1 MITRLLDRYI
11 AREFLRLFILF
22 AIAAPTLFVIGDLTD
37 NLDRYMDRG
46 LSPTAV
52 ALSYVYQFPLFVL
65 YSFPIASLIATI
77 FTVNSMTR
85 HSELAAAKASGVSF
99 WRLLAPLPVLG
110 VILTIVALGLSEL
123 VPITT
128 RKQSQLLG
136 ERRGDRASRVDFVYR
151 ATEGY
156 VFAIRRLDLEFDRIY
171 GLVME
176 REGAEPALPSIHVKA
191 QEATYDSAAQHWTLN
206 QGQLRLLLG
215 EEERHFEFA
224 HMIPTRFRETP
235 EQLLAEPK
243 EPEEMR
249 YAELGEF
256 IEILQRSGGNP
267 LRLIV
272 DRAQKLAIPA
282 ATLVIILFG
291 APLAN
296 TSHRGGAAYG
306 IGVSLGITIT
316 YLMMFRIFGA
326 AGAAGTIDP
335 VLAAWL
341 PNILVFAAALVLISR
356 VKT

>member
-1 MITRLLDRYI
+1 MTRLLDRYI
-11 AREFLRLFILF
+11 AREFLRLFVLF
-22 AIAAPTLFVIGDLTD
+22 SIAAPTLFVIGDLTD

-46 LSPTAV
+46 IRPPSV

-110 VILTIVALGLSEL
+110 IILTIVALGLSEL

-128 RKQSQLLG
+128 RKQAELLG

-156 VFAIRRLDLEFDRIY
+156 VFAIRRLDLELRRIH

-176 REGAEPALPSIHVKA
+176 REGAEPEVPSIHVKA
-191 QEATYDSAAQHWTLN
+191 QEASYDSAAQTWTLT
-206 QGQLRLLLG
+206 QGELRLLIG
-215 EEERHFEFA
+215 DQERHFDFA
-224 HMIPTRFRETP
+224 QMIPTRFRETP
-235 EQLLAEPK
+235 AQLLAEPK

-272 DRAQKLAIPA
+272 ERAQKLAIPA
-282 ATLVIILFG
+282 ATLFIILFG

-306 IGVSLGITIT
+306 IGISLGITIT
-316 YLMMFRIFGA
+316 YLMLFRIFGA
-326 AGAAGTIDP
+326 AGAAGTINP

-341 PNILVFAAALVLISR
+341 PNGLVLIGALVLIAR

>member
-1 MITRLLDRYI
+1 MRILSRYV
-11 AREFLRLFILF
+11 AREFIRLFVLF
-22 AIAAPTLFVIGDLTD
+22 AIAAPTLFVIADLTD
-37 NLDRYMDRG
+37 NIDRYMDRG
-46 LSPTAV
+46 LNPGRV

-77 FTVNSMTR
+77 FTVNGMTR

-99 WRLLAPLPVLG
+99 WRLLTPLPVLG
-110 VILTIVALGLSEL
+110 VILTICALGLSEL

-128 RKQSQLLG
+128 REQQILLG
-136 ERRGDRASRVDFVYR
+136 RGLQEQGSRTDFVYR
-151 ATEGY
+151 AGEGY
-156 VFAIRRLDLEFDRIY
+156 VFAIRRLDVDYQRIY

-176 REGAEPALPSIHVKA
+176 REGAEPKVPSIHVKA
-191 QEATYDSAAQHWTLN
+191 EEAIYDSAAQRWTLN
-206 QGQLRLLLG
+206 NGQMRLLLG
-215 EEERHFEFA
+215 EEERHVEFVQL
-224 HMIPTRFRETP
+224 IPTGFRETP
-235 EQLLAEPK
+235 GQLMAQPK

-267 LRLIV
+267 LELMV
-272 DRAQKLAIPA
+272 ERAQKIALPV
-282 ATLVIILFG
+282 ATLIIILFG

-306 IGVSLGITIT
+306 IGISLGITIT
-316 YLMMFRIFGA
+316 YLMLFRIFGA
-326 AGAAGTIDP
+326 AGATGTIEP

-341 PNILVFAAALVLISR
+341 PNMIVFAAALILMTR